1 MLLWLFQL
9 ALFFPGS
16 TVFGIEKPAVVYKP
30 QLNNL
35 VIEVNGEER
44 VVKPSGTI
52 SVIWGDEV
60 RIRAAYF
67 DSEVKGVSVNFVGYP
82 NRDSQQPAND
92 IGFLVKTHD
101 GLLPRYSVDGKGV
114 RYALK
119 VSSRGQVMGVAY
131 IEIIK
136 PDLEYIVLKVNGQ
149 DRALQRGEVLSVKSS
164 DLFEVVNIKTNMGD
178 LDSVEYKIMPF
189 YESEKAD
196 RKYLEIRLYRYNAMF
211 AKIPV
216 YMEKG

>member
-1 MLLWLFQL
+1 MFLWFFLL
-9 ALFFPGS
+9 ALLFPGS
-16 TVFGIEKPAVVYKP
+16 MGFGIEKPVVVYKP
-30 QLNNL
+30 QLKNL

-44 VVKPSGTI
+44 VVKPSGTL
-52 SVIWGDEV
+52 SVVWGDQV

-67 DSEVKGVSVNFVGYP
+67 DKEVKGVSVNFVGYP
-82 NRDSQQPAND
+82 NRDPRQPAND

-101 GLLPRYSVDGKGV
+101 GLLPRYSVDGRGV

-119 VSSRGQVMGVAY
+119 VSLRGQVMGAAY
-131 IEIIK
+131 LEIIK

-196 RKYLEIRLYRYNAMF
+196 RKYLEIQLYRYNAMF